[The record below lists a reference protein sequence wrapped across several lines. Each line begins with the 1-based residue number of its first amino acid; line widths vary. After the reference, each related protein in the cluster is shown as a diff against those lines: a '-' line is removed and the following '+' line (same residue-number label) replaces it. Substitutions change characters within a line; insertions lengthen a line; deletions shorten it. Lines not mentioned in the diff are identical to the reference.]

1 MKSMKPSSALL
12 ILTAISLTACAS
24 KTPPRTI
31 VGGPMPPPAAET
43 VDQGPQLANDVIAKQ
58 VFDAVNNERAR
69 GGLQA
74 LTASPEL
81 ARSAQEH
88 SNKML
93 ASNFLATR
101 GADEPSVITRITSNG
116 VKTLKL
122 GENVVRI
129 KTRSDKVADD
139 TMTIWMG
146 AAADQKNI
154 QSTQFTKAG
163 VGVARAADG
172 DYYIS
177 EDFAE

>member
-1 MKSMKPSSALL
+1 MKLSSALL
-12 ILTAISLTACAS
+12 ILTAVSLSACAS

-31 VGGPMPPPAAET
+31 VGGPMPPPSAEA
-43 VDQGPQLANDVIAKQ
+43 VDQGPPLANDVVAKQ
-58 VFDAVNNERAR
+58 VFDAVNGERSKS
-69 GGLQA
+69 GLNPFA
-74 LTASPEL
+74 ASPEL

-88 SNKML
+88 SDKML
-93 ASNFLATR
+93 TSNFLATR

-122 GENVVRI
+122 GENVIRI

-154 QSTQFTKAG
+154 KSTQFTKAG

-172 DYYIS
+172 DYYVS

>member
-1 MKSMKPSSALL
+1 MKITRAFF
-12 ILTAISLTACAS
+12 ILTAVSFAACAS

-31 VGGPMPPPAAET
+31 VGGPMPPPNSEQ
-43 VDQGPQLANDVIAKQ
+43 VDQGPPLGNDVLARQ
-58 VFDAVNNERAR
+58 VFDAVNSERAKS
-69 GGLQA
+69 GLKP

-88 SNKML
+88 SDKML
-93 ASNFLATR
+93 SSNFLATR

-129 KTRSDKVADD
+129 KTRSDHVADE
-139 TMTIWMG
+139 TMGIWNN
-146 AAADQKNI
+146 ASADRKNI
-154 QSTQFTKAG
+154 VSTQFTKAG

-172 DYYIS
+172 NYYIS